1 MTDDDTFT
9 LYDLRV
15 SVDSITG
22 SCTCG
27 LQVGDHFELRGG
39 TLSMPTGRGFCV
51 YALQSTLPLLP
62 AKQRQLHPNDW
73 MTTDTR
79 IHCPD
84 PACGT
89 IMRVDRIGERTLH
102 HSDVSAQ
109 EPAP

>member
-1 MTDDDTFT
+1 MTVNDAFT
-9 LYDLRV
+9 LFDLRV
-15 SVDSITG
+15 SVEAITG
-22 SCTCG
+22 NCTCG
-27 LQVGDHFELRGG
+27 LDVGDGFELRGG

-62 AKQRQLHPNDW
+62 AKQRPLQAADW
-73 MTTDTR
+73 MSTDSR

-89 IMRVDRIGERTLH
+89 IMRVERIGERLVH

-109 EPAP
+109 T

>member
-1 MTDDDTFT
+1 MTDDTFT

-15 SVDSITG
+15 RVEAITG
-22 SCTCG
+22 NCTCG
-27 LQVGDHFELRGG
+27 LAVGDAFELKSGN
-39 TLSMPTGRGFCV
+39 LSVPGERGFCM

-62 AKQRQLHPNDW
+62 AKQRPLHPRDW

-79 IHCPD
+79 VHCPD

-89 IMRVDRIGERTLH
+89 IMVIERIGERTVH

-109 EPAP
+109 H